1 MAKIE
6 NFVAVKGQ
14 KRVASDGFN
23 DFEATRLD
31 CSIYDRKGEKA
42 DDDQKV
48 VVGTPLDVEGG
59 TKLMMSDEVGELH
72 FRKLE
77 EAFDA
82 APKVNNRK
90 PTLQQV
96 ADSLTLPLV
105 DPASGKAIISEGV
118 PCIVSGEYTFS
129 RINGTLN

>member
-1 MAKIE
+1 MAQVE
-6 NFVAVKGQ
+6 NFVAIKGQ

-23 DFEATRLD
+23 DFEPTRLD
-31 CSIYDRKGEKA
+31 CAAYDRKGDKA

-48 VVGTPLDVEGG
+48 IVGTPLDLEGG

-72 FRKLE
+72 FRLLA
-77 EAFDA
+77 EAHDR

-90 PTLQQV
+90 ATLEQV
-96 ADSLTLPLV
+96 AANGVYPLI
-105 DPASGKAIISEGV
+105 DPSTGKAITSEGV
-118 PCIVSGEYTFS
+118 VCIVNNEYSFS